1 MARGRRSAT
10 AGLAR
15 IPRYR
20 RRRPSFLPDNAG
32 GVPNHRTGVTTLRA
46 ARTGRFTELVGEPAM
61 AYVTRWRMHLARD
74 ALTQQGST
82 VGELADR
89 LGYRSEAAFA
99 RAFKRVIGTPRG
111 AIRRAV
117 VN

>member
-1 MARGRRSAT
+1 MARGRRGAT

-61 AYVTRWRMHLARD
+61 ADLTRRRMHLALD
-74 ALTQQGST
+74 ALKEGAT
-82 VGELADR
+82 VGEAAGR
-89 LGYRSEAAFA
+89 LGYRFEAAFA
-99 RAFKRVIGTPRG
+99 RVTGTSPG
-111 AIRRAV
+111 AIRRRADPGAL
-117 VN
+117 